1 LQFANNDSMTK
12 INLKQLTIQKARES
26 MERGEFSAE
35 ELTRAYLENIEVR
48 NAELNAY
55 LTVFDDALDEAK
67 KIDEKRK
74 KGEKMGALA
83 GIPVAIKD
91 VIMVKGREVRGGSK
105 ILQGHIATYDAT
117 AVCKLREAGAILLGM
132 TNCDEFAMGASGE
145 NSAYGPTK
153 NPIDTS
159 RVPGGSSSGSGV
171 AVAGDMALTA
181 LGSETGGSVR
191 QPAAFTGLVGLKPTY
206 GAVSRYGLLA
216 LCSSFDQIAPFGKT
230 VADVEAVFNVI
241 AGQDH
246 LDSTSLNPNLKPI
259 TYNLKPKIIGVPSD
273 LPLEGC
279 DSLVIENFKQQ
290 IEKLRE
296 LGYEMKDILLP
307 NLKYAIPCY
316 YIILPAEA
324 SANLARYDGLRYGA
338 HVDGTNLLEDYMKTK
353 GVGYGKEVR
362 RRIILGTYVLS
373 AGYYDA
379 YYYQAMRVREL
390 MKQDFTRAFETVD
403 AIITPTT
410 AGPAFKLGTKSKRSP
425 IEMYL
430 EDIFTAPA
438 NIVGVPAISVPSGA
452 VREGDKDLPL
462 GLQIIASHQREDVC
476 FNISKSFLGE

>member
-1 LQFANNDSMTK
+1 MN
-12 INLKQLTIQKARES
+12 INLKQLTIQKARVG
-26 MERGEFSAE
+26 MEKGEFSAE
-35 ELTRAYLENIEVR
+35 DLTRAYLENIK
-48 NAELNAY
+48 NKNSELNAY
-55 LTVFDDALDEAK
+55 LNIFDDAIDEAR

-74 KGEKMGALA
+74 RGEKLGALA
-83 GIPVAIKD
+83 GIPVAVKD
-91 VIMVKGREVRGGSK
+91 VIMVKGREVRGASK
-105 ILQGHIATYDAT
+105 ILKGHVATYDAT
-117 AVCKLREAGAILLGM
+117 VIKKLREAGAILLGM

-153 NPIDTS
+153 NPLDTTT
-159 RVPGGSSSGSGV
+159 VPGGSSSGSAA
-171 AVAGDMALTA
+171 AVAGDLALTA

-230 VADVEAVFNVI
+230 VADAEVVFNVI
-241 AGQDH
+241 KGHDP
-246 LDSTSLNPNLKPI
+246 LDSTSLDPNLTPNTHNLKPRV
-259 TYNLKPKIIGVPSD
+259 IGVPTD

-279 DSLVIENFKQQ
+279 DSQVLENFKLQ
-290 IEKLRE
+290 IEKLRS
-296 LGYEMKDILLP
+296 LGYVIKEISLS
-307 NLKYAIPCY
+307 NLKYAIPVY

-324 SANLARYDGLRYGA
+324 SANLARYDGMRYGA
-338 HVDGTNLLEDYMKTK
+338 HMSGANLLEDYVKTK
-353 GVGYGKEVR
+353 GVGFGKEVR

-390 MKQDFTRAFETVD
+390 MKQDFVRAFEQVD
-403 AIITPTT
+403 AIVTPTT
-410 AGPAFKLGTKSKRSP
+410 AGPAFKLDTKSKRSP

-438 NIVGVPAISVPSGA
+438 NIVGVPAVS
-452 VREGDKDLPL
+452 LPP
-462 GLQIIASHQREDVC
+462 GLQIISNHSREDIL
-476 FNISKSFLGE
+476 FEIGKKFTGEGI